1 MNHCNCTAMQ
11 FRFQPSSTGHVGYL
25 NTVLHHWIF
34 PRPPVLLEV
43 VRMDWRELLPS
54 ISDDGQELVIYVEL
68 PVVWVTCF
76 TLPGMVRCV
85 VRENAGSYTLVWA
98 RGNVLP
104 GSHVTGTQGVLN
116 CLSVCLFVCLPA
128 CLFACL
134 NTTNDR
140 LPGESP
146 SELPTEGSVLKIS
159 TVSPVLSRYN
169 SLCLLSW

>member
-116 CLSVCLFVCLPA
+116 CLSVCVFVCLPA
-128 CLFACL
+128 CLPIHYQRQIAWRESKRVAYRRKCAEDLDCL
-134 NTTNDR
+134 T
-140 LPGESP
+140 
-146 SELPTEGSVLKIS
+146 SVI
-159 TVSPVLSRYN
+159 PI
-169 SLCLLSW
+169 